1 VNSEMKIDVQD
12 VIEVLTNQRNAA
24 LDEIVRQ
31 GAMLRKLMK
40 ENEQLK
46 KENDIV
52 PGEDAGLERS
62 RSSELNGRLPS

>member
-31 GAMLRKLMK
+31 GAMVRKLMK

-46 KENDIV
+46 RENDIV
-52 PGEDAGLERS
+52 PDGGAELERA
-62 RSSELNGRLPS
+62 RSSELSGRLPS

>member
-1 VNSEMKIDVQD
+1 MNSEMKIDVQD

-40 ENEQLK
+40 ENEQLR

-52 PGEDAGLERS
+52 PEEEAGLERA
-62 RSSELNGRLPS
+62 RSSELSGRLPS

>member
-12 VIEVLTNQRNAA
+12 VIEVLTNQRNSA

-31 GAMLRKLMK
+31 GAMIRKLMK

-46 KENDIV
+46 RENDIV
-52 PGEDAGLERS
+52 PEEAAGLERA
-62 RSSELNGRLPS
+62 RSSELSGRLPS